1 VHKEE
6 LVAYA
11 VDMVK
16 GRMAQFG
23 QQMDEKQAEQLALSV
38 LQNREQSEQLSEQL
52 LQDKMMKFF
61 KDSFSMKVSKMG
73 YADFLKLASKNQ

>member
-1 VHKEE
+1 
-6 LVAYA
+6 
-11 VDMVK
+11 
-16 GRMAQFG
+16 
-23 QQMDEKQAEQLALSV
+23 V

-61 KDSFSMKVSKMG
+61 KDSFSMKVSKMS